1 MLVSELG
8 TNWQSKFKEFDPRPF
23 AAASIGQVH
32 RGLTH
37 NNLPVA
43 VKIQVRMGKLV
54 CFGSIGCSH
63 KKQWIRFLLPIR
75 QRSLS
80 LP

>member
-8 TNWQSKFKEFDPRPF
+8 DDWRSKFKEFDPRPF

-37 NNLPVA
+37 NNVPVA
-43 VKIQVRMGKLV
+43 AKIQVRMGNFV
-54 CFGSIGCSH
+54 SF
-63 KKQWIRFLLPIR
+63 
-75 QRSLS
+75 
-80 LP
+80 

>member
-54 CFGSIGCSH
+54 
-63 KKQWIRFLLPIR
+63 
-75 QRSLS
+75 
-80 LP
+80 